1 MLFDK
6 MKKRDLFSELKRRIV
21 FFDYKP
27 RQMLNIKDLSREF
40 GVSAIPIR
48 EALIR
53 LEEEKLINIIP
64 NQGAYV
70 NDLSFQELKDVFE
83 VRLFLLGIA
92 GKLAVQRAQE
102 DEVSEMKSLVEKI
115 KKEKYRKKIIQ
126 LDAEFH
132 NLFNK
137 STGNEVLAES
147 LERLRNRLGRLWYLA
162 EKSENYSQKIPEEL
176 EGIITALEERDEE
189 RCIKILQEHAI
200 HFIET
205 IKVNLYDN
213 NLL

>member
-1 MLFDK
+1 
-6 MKKRDLFSELKRRIV
+6 MKKRDLLNELKRRIV
-21 FFDYKP
+21 FFEYKP
-27 RQMLNIKDLSREF
+27 RQMLNIKDLSKEF
-40 GVSAIPIR
+40 GMSAIPIR

-70 NDLSFQELKDVFE
+70 SDLSFQELKDVFE
-83 VRLFLLGIA
+83 VRLFLLEIA
-92 GKLAVQRAQE
+92 GKLAIQRAQE
-102 DEVSEMKSLVEKI
+102 NEISEMKNLVEQI
-115 KKEKYRKKIIQ
+115 KKEKNRKKIIQ

-137 STGNEVLAES
+137 STGNEVLAEN

-162 EKSENYSQKIPEEL
+162 EKSENYSLKIPEEL
-176 EGIITALEERDEE
+176 EGIIKALEERDEK
-189 RCIKILQEHAI
+189 RCKQLLQEHAI

-205 IKVNLYDN
+205 IKVNLYNN
-213 NLL
+213 NLI

>member
-1 MLFDK
+1 MN
-6 MKKRDLFSELKRRIV
+6 ELKRRIV
-21 FFDYKP
+21 FFEYKP
-27 RQMLNIKDLSREF
+27 RQMLNIKDLSKEF

-70 NDLSFQELKDVFE
+70 SDLSFQELKDVFE
-83 VRLFLLGIA
+83 VRLFLLEIA
-92 GKLAVQRAQE
+92 GKLAIQRAQE
-102 DEVSEMKSLVEKI
+102 NEISEMKNLVEQI
-115 KKEKYRKKIIQ
+115 KKEKNRKKIIQ

-137 STGNEVLAES
+137 STGNEVLAEN

-162 EKSENYSQKIPEEL
+162 EKSENYSLKIPEEL
-176 EGIITALEERDEE
+176 EGIIKALEERDEK
-189 RCIKILQEHAI
+189 RCKQLLQEHAI

-205 IKVNLYDN
+205 IKVNLYNN
-213 NLL
+213 NLV

>member
-1 MLFDK
+1 
-6 MKKRDLFSELKRRIV
+6 MKKRDLLNELKRRIV
-21 FFDYKP
+21 FFEYKP
-27 RQMLNIKDLSREF
+27 RQMLNIKDLSKEF

-70 NDLSFQELKDVFE
+70 SDLSFQELKDVFE
-83 VRLFLLGIA
+83 VRLFFLEIA
-92 GKLAVQRAQE
+92 GKLAIQRAQE
-102 DEVSEMKSLVEKI
+102 DEVSEMKNLVEQI
-115 KKEKYRKKIIQ
+115 KKEKNRKKIIQ

-137 STGNEVLAES
+137 STGNEVLAEN
-147 LERLRNRLGRLWYLA
+147 LEKLRNRLGRLWYLA
-162 EKSENYSQKIPEEL
+162 EKSENYSLKIPEEL
-176 EGIITALEERDEE
+176 EGIIKALEERDEK
-189 RCIKILQEHAI
+189 RCKQLLQEHAI

-205 IKVNLYDN
+205 IKVNLYNN
-213 NLL
+213 NLV

>member
-1 MLFDK
+1 MN
-6 MKKRDLFSELKRRIV
+6 ELKRRIV
-21 FFDYKP
+21 FFEYKP
-27 RQMLNIKDLSREF
+27 RQMLNIKDLSKEF
-40 GVSAIPIR
+40 GMSAIPIR

-70 NDLSFQELKDVFE
+70 SDLSFQELKDVFE
-83 VRLFLLGIA
+83 VRLFLLEIA
-92 GKLAVQRAQE
+92 GKLAIQRAQE
-102 DEVSEMKSLVEKI
+102 NEISEMKNLVEQI
-115 KKEKYRKKIIQ
+115 KKEKNRKKIIQ

-137 STGNEVLAES
+137 STGNEVLAEN

-162 EKSENYSQKIPEEL
+162 EKSENYSLKIPEEL
-176 EGIITALEERDEE
+176 EGIIKALEERDEK
-189 RCIKILQEHAI
+189 RCKQLLQEHAI

-205 IKVNLYDN
+205 IKVNLYNN
-213 NLL
+213 NLI